1 MNDKI
6 KILKKFSVF
15 FVLVFALDFSIGF
28 ILRKIYFSQKSG
40 WDFRTTYVI
49 NEVKSDVLILGSSRA
64 AHHYNPSIIED
75 SLKLSTYNG
84 GRDGCT
90 VFYHYALLK
99 SVLKRYHPKVIVLDV
114 MPLEF
119 EQDQNAYDRISALL
133 PYYDSHPE
141 IRPICLLRG
150 KFERFKLLSKMY
162 PYNSKLFSSIT
173 TLFNLKRKINE
184 SQLKGYLQLNNIYDG
199 SANPTTIYANNID
212 TAKVTYFKNFINTC
226 RSEHVKVIVSVS
238 PLYIKM
244 RNNSK
249 SIEIARNFCNDTHT
263 PFLDYTKATGFEDR
277 KLFSDYNHMN
287 GTGATKFTEIFI
299 SKIRTTLNSNQHSD
313 FLKQYITFRYR
324 TSRKYYPA
332 GRQ

>member
-15 FVLVFALDFSIGF
+15 IVLIFLLDFAIGF
-28 ILRKIYFSQKSG
+28 FLRKIYFSQKSG
-40 WDFRTTYVI
+40 WDYRTTYVM

-75 SLKLSTYNG
+75 SLSLSAYNG

-99 SVLKRYHPKVIVLDV
+99 SVLKRYRPKVVVLDL

-119 EQDQNAYDRISALL
+119 EQDQNAYDRISILL

-141 IRPICLLRG
+141 IRPVCLLRG
-150 KFERFKLLSKMY
+150 KFERYKLLSKMY

-173 TLFNLKRKINE
+173 TLFNLKRNVNE
-184 SQLKGYLQLNNIYDG
+184 SQLKGYLELNNIYDG
-199 SANPTTIYANNID
+199 TANPTRIYPNNID

-226 RSEHVKVIVSVS
+226 QSSHVKIIVCVS
-238 PLYIKM
+238 PLFVKM
-244 RNNSK
+244 HNNSK
-249 SIEIARNFCNDTHT
+249 SIEIAKNFCNDTQT
-263 PFLDYTKATGFEDR
+263 PFFDYTAASGFDDL

-287 GTGATKFTEIFI
+287 GTGASKFTAAFI
-299 SKIRTTLNSNQHSD
+299 SNIKETLNAN
-313 FLKQYITFRYR
+313 
-324 TSRKYYPA
+324 
-332 GRQ
+332 